1 MEFKL
6 QATNDMGSTVSED
19 YLNVVVADIP
29 PTPTTLVT
37 RVSTT
42 VDSIVVQIPLV
53 TLNGGITLT
62 SYEL

>member
-1 MEFKL
+1 
-6 QATNDMGSTVSED
+6 MGSTVSED

-29 PTPTTLVT
+29 PTPTNLVT

>member
-1 MEFKL
+1 
-6 QATNDMGSTVSED
+6 MGSTVSED